1 MEKIVGTVDNVIF
14 YNESN
19 NYTVMDMDCNREL
32 ITVIGNFPAFKRG
45 EYLSIEGEWTEH
57 PNFGTQFKA
66 QRFTLEAPK
75 SREAME
81 SYLASGIIAGLGDKK
96 ARLMVEHFGEDVLD
110 IIRFNPSK
118 LVEISGIGE
127 KTALTISESYNEN
140 REVMEVIVMLG
151 QYGIPSNYAMRIYK
165 TYKEHTGSVIRENP
179 YKIISEVPG
188 MGFKSADFIA
198 MNMGIENNSP
208 FRIMAGIKYCLQ
220 MCYNEGHM
228 FLEEN
233 DLTYRAVRLLHIDKD
248 LMEYHISELT
258 LQGEIKLQMVDEKR
272 VYYPMSLFKAEE
284 NVANR
289 IVMLNNYSHEQE
301 RIDVLGI
308 IDKFQSESNII
319 LDEIQVE
326 AIMAS
331 IQNGVVI
338 ITGGPGT
345 GKTTIIN
352 CILNIFKRLD
362 YSVALAAPTGRAAK
376 RMSESTGESAQT
388 IHRMLEYGFSMDDD
402 IQSFERNKEN
412 PLEHDVIIIDESS
425 MIDTQLMS
433 HLLDAISLGTRIIF
447 VGDIYQLPSVGPGN
461 VLRDFIDCGII
472 NVVTLTKIFRQAQES
487 MIVVNA
493 HKVLHGQFPILNE
506 KDKDFFF
513 LNSPTGDGIKRKI
526 LDLCQKRLQKY
537 NFFEDVQIIT
547 PIKKGSVG
555 VIELNRAVQQI
566 LNPPREGKNEKT
578 VSSGIYR
585 VGDKVMQIKNN
596 YNKEWD
602 SSKNGEKGKGIYNG
616 DIGIVENI
624 INDKRKLVVLFDG
637 DKKVLYDFDE
647 LDELMLSYAITV
659 HKSQGSEFPVVIM
672 PVSTGPSILQNRN
685 LFYTAITR
693 AKEMVILV
701 GNKEVMRVM
710 IKNTNNIHRY
720 TGLRQRIENNIF
732 AG

>member
-1 MEKIVGTVDNVIF
+1 
-14 YNESN
+14 
-19 NYTVMDMDCNREL
+19 MDIECNKEL
-32 ITVIGNFPAFKRG
+32 ITVIGNFPALKKG

-57 PNFGTQFKA
+57 PSFGTQFKA
-66 QRFTLEAPK
+66 HRFTLETPK
-75 SREAME
+75 SKDALEN
-81 SYLASGIIAGLGDKK
+81 YLASGIISGLGDKK
-96 ARLMVEHFGEDVLD
+96 AKLMVEHFGEDVLD

-118 LVEISGIGE
+118 LVEIPGIGE
-127 KTALTISESYNEN
+127 KTALTISESFNEN

-151 QYGIPSNYAMRIYK
+151 EYGVPSNYAMRIYK
-165 TYKEHTGSVIRENP
+165 TYKEHTVSIIRENP

-228 FLEEN
+228 FLDEK
-233 DLTYRAVRLLHIDKD
+233 DLIYRSVRLLNVDKD
-248 LMEYHISELT
+248 IVEYHIIELT
-258 LQGEIKLQMVDEKR
+258 LQGEIKLQIVDENR
-272 VYYPMSLFKAEE
+272 VYYPISLFKAEE

-301 RIDVLGI
+301 RIDIQGI
-308 IDKFQSESNII
+308 IGKFQSESKIT

-326 AIMAS
+326 AIKAS
-331 IQNGVVI
+331 IHNGVVI

-352 CILNIFKRLD
+352 CILNVFKRLD

-376 RMSESTGESAQT
+376 RMSESTGEIAQT
-388 IHRMLEYGFSMDDD
+388 IHRLLEYGFTMDEDT
-402 IQSFERNKEN
+402 QSFERNEEN
-412 PLEHDVIIIDESS
+412 PLEYDVIIIDESS

-433 HLLDAISLGTRIIF
+433 HLLDAVSLGTRIIF

-461 VLRDFIDCGII
+461 VLRDFIDCGIMKI
-472 NVVTLTKIFRQAQES
+472 VTLTKIFRQAQES

-493 HKVLHGQFPILNE
+493 HKVLQGEFPILNE

-513 LNSPTGDGIKRKI
+513 LNSPTGEGIKRKI
-526 LDLCQKRLQKY
+526 LDLCKNRLQKY
-537 NFFEDVQIIT
+537 NFIEDVQIIA

-566 LNPPREGKNEKT
+566 LNPPSEEKNEKT

-596 YNKEWD
+596 YNKEWN
-602 SSKNGEKGKGIYNG
+602 SSRNGEKGKGVYNG
-616 DIGIVENI
+616 DIGNI
-624 INDKRKLVVLFDG
+624 ITIFNDKKKLVVIFDG
-637 DKKVLYDFDE
+637 DRKVLYDFDE

-672 PVSTGPSILQNRN
+672 PISTGPSILLNRN

-693 AKEMVILV
+693 AREMVILV
-701 GNKEVMRVM
+701 GNKEVMKQM
-710 IKNTNNIHRY
+710 IKNTNNIKRS

-732 AG
+732 GE